1 MPLPVLQT
9 PRLTLRPR
17 TIDDLDACVAMD
29 LDPQVHRYIFAR
41 PPEPV
46 AQRNAVKARMTSGA
60 PAIGGYWMVLRRD
73 EAAALGWCALF
84 PLENSGQ
91 VELAYRY
98 RPEAWGQG
106 IATEAARAVLDYGFG
121 VLKLDPIVAVTHPE
135 NEGSKR
141 VLAKLGFRY
150 QGAAT
155 HYNRRVS
162 TFRLFRASYLAKAAA
177 GAKAAQVDKA
187 VT

>member
-1 MPLPVLQT
+1 MPLPVLET
-9 PRLTLRPR
+9 ERLMLRPR
-17 TIDDLDACVAMD
+17 TIEDLDACVAMD
-29 LDPQVHRYIFAR
+29 LDPRVHRYIFERA
-41 PPEPV
+41 PEPV
-46 AQRNAVKARMTSGA
+46 AHRNALTARMTSGA
-60 PAIGGYWMVLRRD
+60 PAVGGYWMVARQG
-73 EAAALGWCALF
+73 EADALGWCALF
-84 PLENSGQ
+84 PLENTGQ
-91 VELAYRY
+91 IELAYRY

-106 IATEAARAVLDYGFG
+106 VATEAARAALAYGFG

-162 TFRLFRASYLAKAAA
+162 AFRLFRASYLARASG
-177 GAKAAQVDKA
+177 GAKAAQADKA